1 MKTTTRK
8 NACMVALAIAASANA
23 PAGLADAFPG
33 SLGAGNVSIALTD
46 VYGLTC
52 PIGTA
57 SVRAR
62 VSNPNGSPADE
73 ITVEVINPNGR
84 VRSAISLEGVAP
96 PTAVL
101 AGGTGN
107 YLVTVHKSPSALAA
121 SYSIGLDCYNA
132 SAVAFAGTQSAL
144 VQNQ

>member
-1 MKTTTRK
+1 MKTITLK

-23 PAGLADAFPG
+23 PAGLADGPFNG
-33 SLGAGNVSIALTD
+33 TLGASNAFTD
-46 VYGLTC
+46 VWGLTC

-62 VSNPNGSPADE
+62 VTNPNGSPVDE

-84 VRSAISLEGVAP
+84 VSSAISREGVAAP
-96 PTAVL
+96 FAVL
-101 AGGTGN
+101 GGVSGN
-107 YLVTVHKSPSALAA
+107 YLVTVHKDSTAVVAP
-121 SYSIGLDCYNA
+121 YSIVLDCYNA
-132 SAVAFAGTQSAL
+132 GVVPFAGNQSVL